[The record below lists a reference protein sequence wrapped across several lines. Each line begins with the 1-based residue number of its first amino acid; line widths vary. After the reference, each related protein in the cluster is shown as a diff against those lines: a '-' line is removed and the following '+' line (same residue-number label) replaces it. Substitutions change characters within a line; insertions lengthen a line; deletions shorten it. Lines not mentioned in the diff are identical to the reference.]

1 MKSKVS
7 ARYIFMKNRNRL
19 TAIAGILIVL
29 AFAAKWLF
37 KSETAESGL
46 LLAASLIGGF
56 PIAASAWQA
65 LKVKVISIDLL
76 VTLAILGAFVIQ
88 EFEESAIVAF
98 LFLFGAYL
106 EQKTLAKTRSAI
118 KELVEIVPETALR
131 QTEDGDFEEV
141 DLDDLD
147 EGDILLVKTGGK
159 IPVDGEVVFGSGTA
173 NEASITGESMPL
185 GKKPGDPVYAG
196 TILENGTIRI
206 KAEKVG
212 DETTFG
218 KIIELVEEAQ
228 DSKSHAER
236 LIDRFSKYYTPVVLF
251 LAIIVGLISQDL
263 ELAVTILV
271 LGCPGALVIG
281 VPVSNVAGIGNGAKQ
296 GILFKGSEVITKFSK
311 VDTIMF
317 DKTGTLTYG
326 DPRVSQVK
334 KYGQGQLAEQLLVS
348 VEKESAHPLAKA
360 ITGYYEDLE
369 AKEVEASQVLQGGGI
384 VAQVAGQ
391 QVLVGNRYL
400 LDQYHVPVTK
410 EMGKDMEELA
420 SAGNSLVLVAVN
432 GQLEL
437 ALGLKDEIRAGVKED
452 LAALKKLG
460 VKNLLLLSGDNQ
472 KTVDLVAEEL
482 GLTEAYG
489 QLLPED
495 KAEFVKKR
503 QAAGEIVA
511 FVGDGINDSP
521 SLARADIGI
530 AMGSGTDVAIETSNV
545 VLMNGSFDRIPR
557 ALALAKAT
565 RWNMIENITIALA
578 VVAVLLVSVLASSW
592 MNMAIGMFVHEG
604 SILVVILNAMRLLA
618 YQSKLQKS
626 RKLIENNFSQA
637 AGPYTKGI
645 ESIQ

>member
-1 MKSKVS
+1 MQKWL
-7 ARYIFMKNRNRL
+7 MKNRNRL
-19 TAIAGILIVL
+19 TAATGILIVL
-29 AFAAKWLF
+29 AFAAKWLL
-37 KSETAESGL
+37 KSEAAESGL
-46 LLAASLIGGF
+46 LLAASLIGGL

-76 VTLAILGAFVIQ
+76 VSLAILGAFVIQ

-118 KELVEIVPETALR
+118 KELVEMVPETALK
-131 QTEDGDFEEV
+131 QTVDGDFEEV
-141 DLDDLD
+141 DVDDLD

-159 IPVDGEVVFGSGTA
+159 IPVDGEVVSGSGAA
-173 NEASITGESMPL
+173 NEASITGESMPS
-185 GKKPGDPVYAG
+185 GKKPGDQVYAG

-228 DSKSHAER
+228 DSKSQAER
-236 LIDRFSKYYTPVVLF
+236 LIDRFSKYYTPVVLL
-251 LAIIVGLISQDL
+251 LAIIVGLISHRL

-334 KYGQGQLAEQLLVS
+334 KYGQSQLAEQLLVS
-348 VEKESAHPLAKA
+348 VENESAHPLAKA

-410 EMGKDMEELA
+410 ERERDMEELA

-437 ALGLKDEIRAGVKED
+437 ALGLKDEIRDGVKED

-565 RWNMIENITIALA
+565 RRNMIENITIALA

-618 YQSKLQKS
+618 YRSKLQKS
-626 RKLIENNFSQA
+626 RKLMENNFSQA

>member
-1 MKSKVS
+1 MQKWL
-7 ARYIFMKNRNRL
+7 MQNRNRL
-19 TAIAGILIVL
+19 TAITGVLIVL

-37 KSETAESGL
+37 KSETGASGL
-46 LLAASLIGGF
+46 LLVASLIGGF

-118 KELVEIVPETALR
+118 KELVEMVPETALR
-131 QTEDGDFEEV
+131 QTEAGDFEEV

-159 IPVDGEVVFGSGTA
+159 IPVDGEVVSGSGTA

-228 DSKSHAER
+228 DSKSQAER
-236 LIDRFSKYYTPVVLF
+236 LIDRFSKYYTPVVLL

-326 DPRVSQVK
+326 DPRVSQVR

-410 EMGKDMEELA
+410 EMEKDMEELA

-495 KAEFVKKR
+495 KAEFVKKW
-503 QAAGEIVA
+503 QATGEIVA

-565 RWNMIENITIALA
+565 RRNMIENITIALA

-618 YQSKLQKS
+618 FRSKLQKS

>member
-1 MKSKVS
+1 MQKWL
-7 ARYIFMKNRNRL
+7 MKNRNRL
-19 TAIAGILIVL
+19 TAITGILIVL

-56 PIAASAWQA
+56 QIAASAWQA

-106 EQKTLAKTRSAI
+106 EQRTLAKTRSAI
-118 KELVEIVPETALR
+118 KKLVEMVPETALR
-131 QTEDGDFEEV
+131 QTADGDFEEV

-159 IPVDGEVVFGSGTA
+159 IPVDGEVVSGSGTA

-228 DSKSHAER
+228 DSKSQAER
-236 LIDRFSKYYTPVVLF
+236 LIDRFSKYYTPVVLL

-326 DPRVSQVK
+326 NPRVSQVK
-334 KYGQGQLAEQLLVS
+334 NYGQGQLAEQLLVS

-410 EMGKDMEELA
+410 EMEKDMEELA

-565 RWNMIENITIALA
+565 RRNMIENITIALA

-618 YQSKLQKS
+618 YRSKLQKS

-637 AGPYTKGI
+637 TGPYTKGS

>member
-1 MKSKVS
+1 MQKWL
-7 ARYIFMKNRNRL
+7 MKNCNRL
-19 TAIAGILIVL
+19 TAITGILIVL

-118 KELVEIVPETALR
+118 KELVEMVPETALR

-159 IPVDGEVVFGSGTA
+159 IPADGEVVFGFGTA

-228 DSKSHAER
+228 DSKSQAER
-236 LIDRFSKYYTPVVLF
+236 LIDRFSKYYTPVVLL
-251 LAIIVGLISQDL
+251 LAIIVGLVSQDL

-410 EMGKDMEELA
+410 EMEKDLEELA

-521 SLARADIGI
+521 SLARADIGM

-565 RWNMIENITIALA
+565 RRNMIENITIALA

>member
-1 MKSKVS
+1 MQKWL
-7 ARYIFMKNRNRL
+7 MKNRNRL
-19 TAIAGILIVL
+19 TEITGILIVL

-37 KSETAESGL
+37 RSETAESGL

-56 PIAASAWQA
+56 PIAESAWQA

-118 KELVEIVPETALR
+118 KELVEMVPETALR
-131 QTEDGDFEEV
+131 QTADGDFEEV

-159 IPVDGEVVFGSGTA
+159 IPVDGEVVSGSGTA

-206 KAEKVG
+206 KAGKVG

-228 DSKSHAER
+228 DSKSQAER
-236 LIDRFSKYYTPVVLF
+236 LIDRFSKYYTPVVLL

-369 AKEVEASQVLQGGGI
+369 AKEVEASRVLQGGGI

-400 LDQYHVPVTK
+400 LDQYNVPVTK
-410 EMGKDMEELA
+410 EMERDMEELA

-452 LAALKKLG
+452 LAALKKQG

-482 GLTEAYG
+482 GPAEAYG

-565 RWNMIENITIALA
+565 RRNMIENITIALV
-578 VVAVLLVSVLASSW
+578 VVAVLLISVLASSW
-592 MNMAIGMFVHEG
+592 MNMAIGMFAHEG
-604 SILVVILNAMRLLA
+604 SILVVILNAMRLLT
-618 YQSKLQKS
+618 YRSKLQKS
-626 RKLIENNFSQA
+626 RKLIENNFS
-637 AGPYTKGI
+637 
-645 ESIQ
+645 

>member
-1 MKSKVS
+1 MQKWL
-7 ARYIFMKNRNRL
+7 MKNRNRL
-19 TAIAGILIVL
+19 TAITGILIVL

-37 KSETAESGL
+37 KSETGASGL
-46 LLAASLIGGF
+46 LLVASLIGGF

-118 KELVEIVPETALR
+118 KELVEMVPETALR

-159 IPVDGEVVFGSGTA
+159 IPVDGEVVSGSGTA

-228 DSKSHAER
+228 DSKSQAER
-236 LIDRFSKYYTPVVLF
+236 LIDRFSKYYTPVVLL

-360 ITGYYEDLE
+360 ITGYYEDME
-369 AKEVEASQVLQGGGI
+369 AKEVESSQVLQGGGI
-384 VAQVAGQ
+384 IAQVAGR

-410 EMGKDMEELA
+410 EMEKDMEELA

-495 KAEFVKKR
+495 KAEFVKKW
-503 QAAGEIVA
+503 QATGEIVA

-530 AMGSGTDVAIETSNV
+530 GMGSGTDVAIETSNV

-565 RWNMIENITIALA
+565 RRNMIENITIALA
-578 VVAVLLVSVLASSW
+578 VVAVLLVSLLASSW

-618 YQSKLQKS
+618 YRSKLQKS

>member
-1 MKSKVS
+1 M
-7 ARYIFMKNRNRL
+7 
-19 TAIAGILIVL
+19 
-29 AFAAKWLF
+29 
-37 KSETAESGL
+37 
-46 LLAASLIGGF
+46 
-56 PIAASAWQA
+56 
-65 LKVKVISIDLL
+65 L

-106 EQKTLAKTRSAI
+106 EQRTLAKTRSAI
-118 KELVEIVPETALR
+118 KKLVEMVPETALR
-131 QTEDGDFEEV
+131 QTADGDFEEV

-159 IPVDGEVVFGSGTA
+159 IPVDGEVVSGSGTA

-185 GKKPGDPVYAG
+185 GKKPSDPVYAG

-228 DSKSHAER
+228 DSKSQAER
-236 LIDRFSKYYTPVVLF
+236 LIDRFSKYYTPVVLL

-326 DPRVSQVK
+326 NPRVSQVK
-334 KYGQGQLAEQLLVS
+334 NYGQGQLAEKLLVS

-410 EMGKDMEELA
+410 EMEKDMEELA

-565 RWNMIENITIALA
+565 RRNMIENITIALA

-618 YQSKLQKS
+618 YRSKLQKS

-637 AGPYTKGI
+637 TGPYTKGS

>member
-1 MKSKVS
+1 MQKWL
-7 ARYIFMKNRNRL
+7 MKNRNRL
-19 TAIAGILIVL
+19 TAITGILIVL

-118 KELVEIVPETALR
+118 KELVEMVPETALR
-131 QTEDGDFEEV
+131 QTADGDFEEV

-159 IPVDGEVVFGSGTA
+159 IPVDGEVVSGSGTA
-173 NEASITGESMPL
+173 NEASITGESMTL
-185 GKKPGDPVYAG
+185 GKKPGAPVYAG

-228 DSKSHAER
+228 DSKSQAER
-236 LIDRFSKYYTPVVLF
+236 LIDRFSKYYTPVVLL

-348 VEKESAHPLAKA
+348 VEKESAHSLAKA

-369 AKEVEASQVLQGGGI
+369 AKEVEASRVLQGGGI

-410 EMGKDMEELA
+410 EMERDMEELA

-452 LAALKKLG
+452 LAALKKQG
-460 VKNLLLLSGDNQ
+460 VKNLLILSGDNQ

-565 RWNMIENITIALA
+565 RRNMIENITIALV
-578 VVAVLLVSVLASSW
+578 VVAVLLISVLASSW
-592 MNMAIGMFVHEG
+592 MNMAIGMFAHEG

-618 YQSKLQKS
+618 YRSKLQKS
-626 RKLIENNFSQA
+626 RKLIENNFS
-637 AGPYTKGI
+637 
-645 ESIQ
+645 

>member
-1 MKSKVS
+1 MQKWL
-7 ARYIFMKNRNRL
+7 MKNRNRL
-19 TAIAGILIVL
+19 TAITGILIDL

-76 VTLAILGAFVIQ
+76 VILAILGAFVIQ

-98 LFLFGAYL
+98 LFLLGAYL
-106 EQKTLAKTRSAI
+106 EQRTLAKTRSAI
-118 KELVEIVPETALR
+118 KKLVEMVPETALR
-131 QTEDGDFEEV
+131 QTADGDFEEV

-159 IPVDGEVVFGSGTA
+159 IPVDGEVVSGSGTA

-228 DSKSHAER
+228 DSKSQAER
-236 LIDRFSKYYTPVVLF
+236 LIDRFSKYYTPVVLL

-326 DPRVSQVK
+326 NPRVSQVK

-410 EMGKDMEELA
+410 EMEKDMEELA

-452 LAALKKLG
+452 LVALKKLG

-495 KAEFVKKR
+495 KAESVKKR

-565 RWNMIENITIALA
+565 RRNMIENITIALA
-578 VVAVLLVSVLASSW
+578 VVAVLLISLLASSW

-618 YQSKLQKS
+618 YRSKL
-626 RKLIENNFSQA
+626 
-637 AGPYTKGI
+637 
-645 ESIQ
+645 

>member
-1 MKSKVS
+1 MQKWL
-7 ARYIFMKNRNRL
+7 MQNRNRL
-19 TAIAGILIVL
+19 TAITGILIVL

-118 KELVEIVPETALR
+118 KELVEMVPETALR

-141 DLDDLD
+141 DIDDLD

-228 DSKSHAER
+228 DSKSQAER
-236 LIDRFSKYYTPVVLF
+236 LIDRFSKYYTPVVLL

-360 ITGYYEDLE
+360 ITGYYEDME
-369 AKEVEASQVLQGGGI
+369 AKEVESSQVLQGGGI
-384 VAQVAGQ
+384 IAQVAGR

-410 EMGKDMEELA
+410 EMEKDMEELA

-472 KTVDLVAEEL
+472 KTVDLVAEEM

-565 RWNMIENITIALA
+565 RRNMIENITIALA
-578 VVAVLLVSVLASSW
+578 VVAVLLVSLLASSW

-618 YQSKLQKS
+618 YRSKLQKS

>member
-1 MKSKVS
+1 MQKWL
-7 ARYIFMKNRNRL
+7 MKNRNRL
-19 TAIAGILIVL
+19 TAATGILIVL

-37 KSETAESGL
+37 KSEAAESGL

-118 KELVEIVPETALR
+118 KELVEMVPETALR
-131 QTEDGDFEEV
+131 QTEDGNFEEV

-159 IPVDGEVVFGSGTA
+159 IPVDGEVVSGSGTA

-185 GKKPGDPVYAG
+185 DKKPGDPVYAG

-206 KAEKVG
+206 EAEKVG

-228 DSKSHAER
+228 DSKSQAER
-236 LIDRFSKYYTPVVLF
+236 LIDRFSKYYTPVVLL

-391 QVLVGNRYL
+391 QVLVGNHYL
-400 LDQYHVPVTK
+400 LDQYHVPVAK
-410 EMGKDMEELA
+410 QMERDMEELA

-565 RWNMIENITIALA
+565 RRNMIENITIALA

-592 MNMAIGMFVHEG
+592 MNMAIGMFIHEG
-604 SILVVILNAMRLLA
+604 SILIVILNAMRLLA
-618 YQSKLQKS
+618 YRSKLQKS

>member
-1 MKSKVS
+1 MQKWL
-7 ARYIFMKNRNRL
+7 MKNRNRL
-19 TAIAGILIVL
+19 TAITGILIVL

-76 VTLAILGAFVIQ
+76 VTLAILGSFVIQ

-118 KELVEIVPETALR
+118 KKLVEMVPETALR
-131 QTEDGDFEEV
+131 QTADGDFEEV

-159 IPVDGEVVFGSGTA
+159 IPVDGEVVSGSGTA

-228 DSKSHAER
+228 DSKSQAER
-236 LIDRFSKYYTPVVLF
+236 LIDRFSKYYTPVVLL
-251 LAIIVGLISQDL
+251 LAIIVGLISQDM

-410 EMGKDMEELA
+410 EMEKDMEELA

-565 RWNMIENITIALA
+565 RRNMIENITIALA

-618 YQSKLQKS
+618 YRSKLQKS

>member
-1 MKSKVS
+1 MQKWL
-7 ARYIFMKNRNRL
+7 MQNRNRL
-19 TAIAGILIVL
+19 TAITGILIVL

-118 KELVEIVPETALR
+118 KELVEMVPETALR
-131 QTEDGDFEEV
+131 QTADGDFEEV
-141 DLDDLD
+141 DIDDLD

-228 DSKSHAER
+228 DSKSQAER
-236 LIDRFSKYYTPVVLF
+236 LIDRFSKYYTPVVLL

-326 DPRVSQVK
+326 DPRVSQVR

-410 EMGKDMEELA
+410 EMEKDMEELA

-472 KTVDLVAEEL
+472 KTVDLVAEEM

-565 RWNMIENITIALA
+565 RRNMIENITIALA

-618 YQSKLQKS
+618 FRSKLQKS

>member
-1 MKSKVS
+1 MQKWL
-7 ARYIFMKNRNRL
+7 MKNRNRL
-19 TAIAGILIVL
+19 TAITGILIVL

-106 EQKTLAKTRSAI
+106 EQRTLAKTRSAI
-118 KELVEIVPETALR
+118 KKLVEMVPETALR
-131 QTEDGDFEEV
+131 QTADGDFEEV

-159 IPVDGEVVFGSGTA
+159 IPVDGEVVSGSGTA

-228 DSKSHAER
+228 DSKSQAER
-236 LIDRFSKYYTPVVLF
+236 LIDRFSKYYTPVVLL

-410 EMGKDMEELA
+410 EMEKDMEELA

-565 RWNMIENITIALA
+565 RRNMIENITIALT

-618 YQSKLQKS
+618 YRSKLQKS

-637 AGPYTKGI
+637 TGPYTKGS

>member
-1 MKSKVS
+1 MQKWL
-7 ARYIFMKNRNRL
+7 MKNRNRL
-19 TAIAGILIVL
+19 TAITGILIVL

-106 EQKTLAKTRSAI
+106 EQRTLAKTRSAI
-118 KELVEIVPETALR
+118 KELVEMVPETALR
-131 QTEDGDFEEV
+131 QTADGDFEEV

-159 IPVDGEVVFGSGTA
+159 IPVDGEVVSGSGTA

-228 DSKSHAER
+228 DSKSQAER
-236 LIDRFSKYYTPVVLF
+236 LIDRFSKYYTPFVLL

-400 LDQYHVPVTK
+400 FDEYHVPVTK
-410 EMGKDMEELA
+410 EMERDMEKLA

-565 RWNMIENITIALA
+565 RRNMIENITIALA

-618 YQSKLQKS
+618 YRSKLQKS

-637 AGPYTKGI
+637 TGPYTKGI
-645 ESIQ
+645 ESI

>member
-1 MKSKVS
+1 MQKWL
-7 ARYIFMKNRNRL
+7 MKNRNRL
-19 TAIAGILIVL
+19 TAATGILIIL

-118 KELVEIVPETALR
+118 KELVEMVPETALR
-131 QTEDGDFEEV
+131 QTADGDLEEV

-159 IPVDGEVVFGSGTA
+159 IPVDGEVVSGSGTA

-228 DSKSHAER
+228 DSKSQAER
-236 LIDRFSKYYTPVVLF
+236 LIDRFSKYYTPVVLL

-326 DPRVSQVK
+326 NPRVSQVK

-369 AKEVEASQVLQGGGI
+369 AKEVEASQVLQGGGV

-410 EMGKDMEELA
+410 EMERDMEELA

-437 ALGLKDEIRAGVKED
+437 ALGLKDEIRTGVKED

-472 KTVDLVAEEL
+472 KTVDLVAEEV

-557 ALALAKAT
+557 SLALAKAT
-565 RWNMIENITIALA
+565 RRNMIENITIALA

-592 MNMAIGMFVHEG
+592 MNMAIGMFIHEG

-618 YQSKLQKS
+618 YRSKLQQS
-626 RKLIENNFSQA
+626 RKLIENNVSQA
-637 AGPYTKGI
+637 AGSYAKGI

>member
-1 MKSKVS
+1 MQKWL
-7 ARYIFMKNRNRL
+7 MKNRNRL
-19 TAIAGILIVL
+19 TAITVILIVL

-106 EQKTLAKTRSAI
+106 EQRTLAKTRSAI
-118 KELVEIVPETALR
+118 KELVEMVPETALR
-131 QTEDGDFEEV
+131 QTADGDFEEV

-159 IPVDGEVVFGSGTA
+159 IPVDGEVVSDSGTA

-228 DSKSHAER
+228 DSKSQAER
-236 LIDRFSKYYTPVVLF
+236 LIDRFSKYYTPFVLL

-400 LDQYHVPVTK
+400 LDEYHVPVTK
-410 EMGKDMEELA
+410 EMERDMEKLA

-557 ALALAKAT
+557 ALALAKDT
-565 RWNMIENITIALA
+565 RRNMIENITIALA

-618 YQSKLQKS
+618 YRSKLQKS

-637 AGPYTKGI
+637 TGPYTKGI
-645 ESIQ
+645 ESI

>member
-1 MKSKVS
+1 MQKWL
-7 ARYIFMKNRNRL
+7 MKNRNRL

-37 KSETAESGL
+37 NSETAESGL

-118 KELVEIVPETALR
+118 KELVEMVPETALR
-131 QTEDGDFEEV
+131 QTADGDFEEV

-147 EGDILLVKTGGK
+147 EEDILLVKTGGK
-159 IPVDGEVVFGSGTA
+159 IPADGEVVSGYGTA

-228 DSKSHAER
+228 DSKSQAER
-236 LIDRFSKYYTPVVLF
+236 LIDRFSKYYTPVVLL

-410 EMGKDMEELA
+410 EMEKDMEELA

-452 LAALKKLG
+452 LVALKKLG

-472 KTVDLVAEEL
+472 KTVDLVAAEL

-489 QLLPED
+489 QFLPED
-495 KAEFVKKR
+495 KVEFVKKR

-521 SLARADIGI
+521 SLARADIGM

-565 RWNMIENITIALA
+565 RRNMIENITIALA

>member
-1 MKSKVS
+1 MQKWL
-7 ARYIFMKNRNRL
+7 MKNRNRL
-19 TAIAGILIVL
+19 TEITGILIVL

-37 KSETAESGL
+37 RSETAESGL

-56 PIAASAWQA
+56 PIAESAWQA

-118 KELVEIVPETALR
+118 KELVEMVPETALR
-131 QTEDGDFEEV
+131 QTADGDFEEV

-159 IPVDGEVVFGSGTA
+159 IPVDGEVVSGSGTA

-206 KAEKVG
+206 KAGKVG

-228 DSKSHAER
+228 DSKSQAER
-236 LIDRFSKYYTPVVLF
+236 LIDRFSKYYTPVVLL

-263 ELAVTILV
+263 ELAVNILV

-369 AKEVEASQVLQGGGI
+369 AKEVEASRVLQGGGI

-400 LDQYHVPVTK
+400 LDQYHVLVTK
-410 EMGKDMEELA
+410 EMERDMEELA

-452 LAALKKLG
+452 LAALKKQG

-482 GLTEAYG
+482 GPTEAYG

-565 RWNMIENITIALA
+565 RRNMIENITIALV
-578 VVAVLLVSVLASSW
+578 VVAVLLISVLASSW
-592 MNMAIGMFVHEG
+592 MNMAIGMFAHEG

-618 YQSKLQKS
+618 YRSKLQKS
-626 RKLIENNFSQA
+626 RKLIENNFS
-637 AGPYTKGI
+637 
-645 ESIQ
+645 

>member
-1 MKSKVS
+1 MQKWL
-7 ARYIFMKNRNRL
+7 MKNRNRM
-19 TAIAGILIVL
+19 TEITGILIVL

-37 KSETAESGL
+37 RSETAESGL

-56 PIAASAWQA
+56 PIAESAWQA

-118 KELVEIVPETALR
+118 KELVEMVPETALR
-131 QTEDGDFEEV
+131 QTADGDFEEV

-159 IPVDGEVVFGSGTA
+159 IPVDGEVVSGSGTA

-228 DSKSHAER
+228 DSKSQAER
-236 LIDRFSKYYTPVVLF
+236 LIDRFSKYYTPVVLL

-369 AKEVEASQVLQGGGI
+369 AKEVEASRVLQGGGI

-400 LDQYHVPVTK
+400 LDQYNVPVTK
-410 EMGKDMEELA
+410 EMERDMEELA

-452 LAALKKLG
+452 LAALKKQG

-565 RWNMIENITIALA
+565 RRNMIENITIALV
-578 VVAVLLVSVLASSW
+578 VVAVLLISVLASSW
-592 MNMAIGMFVHEG
+592 MNMAIGMFAHEG

-618 YQSKLQKS
+618 YRSKLQKS
-626 RKLIENNFSQA
+626 RKLIENNFS
-637 AGPYTKGI
+637 
-645 ESIQ
+645 

>member
-1 MKSKVS
+1 MQKWL
-7 ARYIFMKNRNRL
+7 MKNRNRL
-19 TAIAGILIVL
+19 TAITGILIVL

-106 EQKTLAKTRSAI
+106 EQRTLAKTRSAI
-118 KELVEIVPETALR
+118 KKLVEMVPETALR
-131 QTEDGDFEEV
+131 QTADGDFEEV

-159 IPVDGEVVFGSGTA
+159 IPVDGEVVSGSGTA

-228 DSKSHAER
+228 DSKSQAER
-236 LIDRFSKYYTPVVLF
+236 LIDRFSKYYTPVVLL

-400 LDQYHVPVTK
+400 LDHYHVPVTK
-410 EMGKDMEELA
+410 EMEKDMEELA

-565 RWNMIENITIALA
+565 RRNMIENITIALA

-618 YQSKLQKS
+618 YRSKLQKS

-637 AGPYTKGI
+637 TGPYTKGS

>member
-1 MKSKVS
+1 MQKWL
-7 ARYIFMKNRNRL
+7 MKNRNRL
-19 TAIAGILIVL
+19 TAATGILIVL

-37 KSETAESGL
+37 KSEAAESGL

-118 KELVEIVPETALR
+118 KELVEMVPETALR
-131 QTEDGDFEEV
+131 QTADGDFEEV

-147 EGDILLVKTGGK
+147 EGDIVLVKTGGK
-159 IPVDGEVVFGSGTA
+159 IPVDGEVVSGSGTA

-185 GKKPGDPVYAG
+185 DKKPGDPVYAG

-206 KAEKVG
+206 EAEKVG

-228 DSKSHAER
+228 DSKSQAER
-236 LIDRFSKYYTPVVLF
+236 LIDRFSKYYTPVVLL

-369 AKEVEASQVLQGGGI
+369 AKDVEASQVLQGGGI

-391 QVLVGNRYL
+391 QVLVGNHYL
-400 LDQYHVPVTK
+400 LDQYHVPVAK
-410 EMGKDMEELA
+410 QMERDMEELA

-565 RWNMIENITIALA
+565 RRNMIENITIALA

-592 MNMAIGMFVHEG
+592 MNMAIGMFIHEG
-604 SILVVILNAMRLLA
+604 SILIVILNAMRLLA
-618 YQSKLQKS
+618 YRSKLQKS

>member
-1 MKSKVS
+1 MQKWL
-7 ARYIFMKNRNRL
+7 MKNRNRL
-19 TAIAGILIVL
+19 TAATGILIVL

-37 KSETAESGL
+37 KSEAAESGL

-118 KELVEIVPETALR
+118 KELVEMVPETALR
-131 QTEDGDFEEV
+131 QTADGDFEEV

-147 EGDILLVKTGGK
+147 EGDIVLVKTGGK
-159 IPVDGEVVFGSGTA
+159 IPVDGEVVSGSGTA

-185 GKKPGDPVYAG
+185 DKKPGDPVYAG

-206 KAEKVG
+206 EAEKVG

-228 DSKSHAER
+228 DSKSQAER
-236 LIDRFSKYYTPVVLF
+236 LIDRFSKYYTPVVLL

-326 DPRVSQVK
+326 PRVSQVK

-410 EMGKDMEELA
+410 QMERDMEELA
-420 SAGNSLVLVAVN
+420 SAGNSLVLVDVN

-482 GLTEAYG
+482 DLTEAYG

-565 RWNMIENITIALA
+565 RRNMIENITIALA

-604 SILVVILNAMRLLA
+604 SILFVILNAMRLLA
-618 YQSKLQKS
+618 YRSKLQKS
-626 RKLIENNFSQA
+626 RKLIENNF
-637 AGPYTKGI
+637 
-645 ESIQ
+645 

>member
-1 MKSKVS
+1 MQKWL
-7 ARYIFMKNRNRL
+7 MKNRNRL
-19 TAIAGILIVL
+19 TAITGILIVL

-106 EQKTLAKTRSAI
+106 EQRTLAKTRSAI
-118 KELVEIVPETALR
+118 KKLVEMVPETALR
-131 QTEDGDFEEV
+131 QTADGDFEEV

-159 IPVDGEVVFGSGTA
+159 IPVDGEVVSGSGTA

-228 DSKSHAER
+228 DSKSQAER
-236 LIDRFSKYYTPVVLF
+236 LIDRFSKYYTPVVLL

-326 DPRVSQVK
+326 NPRVSQVK

-410 EMGKDMEELA
+410 EMEKDMEELA

-565 RWNMIENITIALA
+565 RRNMIENITIALA

-604 SILVVILNAMRLLA
+604 SILVVIFNAMRLLA
-618 YQSKLQKS
+618 YRSKLQKS

-637 AGPYTKGI
+637 TGPYTKGS

>member
-1 MKSKVS
+1 MQKWL
-7 ARYIFMKNRNRL
+7 MKNRNRL
-19 TAIAGILIVL
+19 TAITGILIVL

-106 EQKTLAKTRSAI
+106 EQRTLVKTRSAI
-118 KELVEIVPETALR
+118 KKLVEMVPETALR
-131 QTEDGDFEEV
+131 QTADGDFEEV

-159 IPVDGEVVFGSGTA
+159 IPVDGEVVSGSGTA

-228 DSKSHAER
+228 DSKSQAER
-236 LIDRFSKYYTPVVLF
+236 LIDRFSKYYTPVVLL

-410 EMGKDMEELA
+410 EMEKDMEELA

-432 GQLEL
+432 RQLEL

-565 RWNMIENITIALA
+565 RRNMIENITIALA

-618 YQSKLQKS
+618 YRSKLQKS

-637 AGPYTKGI
+637 TGPYTKGS

>member
-1 MKSKVS
+1 MQKWL
-7 ARYIFMKNRNRL
+7 MKNRNRL
-19 TAIAGILIVL
+19 TAITGILIVL

-106 EQKTLAKTRSAI
+106 EQRTLAKTRSAI
-118 KELVEIVPETALR
+118 KKLVEMVPETALR
-131 QTEDGDFEEV
+131 QTADGDFEEV

-159 IPVDGEVVFGSGTA
+159 IPVDGEVVSGSGTA

-228 DSKSHAER
+228 DSKSQAER
-236 LIDRFSKYYTPVVLF
+236 LIDRFSKYYTPVVLL

-410 EMGKDMEELA
+410 EMEKDMEELA

-432 GQLEL
+432 GRLEL

-565 RWNMIENITIALA
+565 RRNMIENITIALA

-618 YQSKLQKS
+618 YRSKLQKS

-637 AGPYTKGI
+637 TGPYTKGS

>member
-1 MKSKVS
+1 MQKWL
-7 ARYIFMKNRNRL
+7 MQNRNRL
-19 TAIAGILIVL
+19 TAITGILIVL

-118 KELVEIVPETALR
+118 KELVEMVPETALR

-141 DLDDLD
+141 DIDDLD

-228 DSKSHAER
+228 DSKSQAER
-236 LIDRFSKYYTPVVLF
+236 LIDRFSKYYTPVVLL

-360 ITGYYEDLE
+360 ITGYYEDME
-369 AKEVEASQVLQGGGI
+369 AKEVESSQVLQGGGI
-384 VAQVAGQ
+384 IAQVAGR

-410 EMGKDMEELA
+410 EMEKDMEELA

-472 KTVDLVAEEL
+472 KTVDLVAEEM

-495 KAEFVKKR
+495 KAEFVKKW

-530 AMGSGTDVAIETSNV
+530 GMGSGTDVAIETSNV

-565 RWNMIENITIALA
+565 RRNMIENITIALA

-618 YQSKLQKS
+618 YRSKLQKS

>member
-1 MKSKVS
+1 MQKWL
-7 ARYIFMKNRNRL
+7 MKNRNRL
-19 TAIAGILIVL
+19 TAITGILIVL

-106 EQKTLAKTRSAI
+106 EQRTLAKTRSAI
-118 KELVEIVPETALR
+118 KKLVEMVPETALR
-131 QTEDGDFEEV
+131 QTADGDFEEV

-159 IPVDGEVVFGSGTA
+159 IPVDGEVVSGSGTA

-228 DSKSHAER
+228 DSKSQAER
-236 LIDRFSKYYTPVVLF
+236 LIDRFSKYYTPVVLL

-326 DPRVSQVK
+326 NPRVSQVK

-410 EMGKDMEELA
+410 EMEKDMEELA
-420 SAGNSLVLVAVN
+420 SAGNSLVLVAIN
-432 GQLEL
+432 GRLEL

-565 RWNMIENITIALA
+565 RRNMIENITIALA

-618 YQSKLQKS
+618 YRSKLQKS

-637 AGPYTKGI
+637 TGPYTKGS

>member
-1 MKSKVS
+1 MQKWL
-7 ARYIFMKNRNRL
+7 MKNRNRL
-19 TAIAGILIVL
+19 TAITGILIVL

-37 KSETAESGL
+37 RSETAESGL

-56 PIAASAWQA
+56 PIAESAWQA

-118 KELVEIVPETALR
+118 KELVEMVPETALR
-131 QTEDGDFEEV
+131 QTADGDFEEV

-159 IPVDGEVVFGSGTA
+159 IPVDGEVVSGSGTA

-206 KAEKVG
+206 KAGKVG

-228 DSKSHAER
+228 DSKSQVER
-236 LIDRFSKYYTPVVLF
+236 LIDRFSKYYTPVVLL

-369 AKEVEASQVLQGGGI
+369 AKEVEASRVLQGGGI

-410 EMGKDMEELA
+410 EMERDMEELA

-452 LAALKKLG
+452 LAALKKQG

-482 GLTEAYG
+482 GPTEAYG

-565 RWNMIENITIALA
+565 RRNMIENITIALV
-578 VVAVLLVSVLASSW
+578 VVAVLLISVLASSW
-592 MNMAIGMFVHEG
+592 MNMAIGMFAHEG

-618 YQSKLQKS
+618 YRSKLQKS
-626 RKLIENNFSQA
+626 RKLIENNFS
-637 AGPYTKGI
+637 
-645 ESIQ
+645 

>member
-1 MKSKVS
+1 MQKWL
-7 ARYIFMKNRNRL
+7 MKNRNRL
-19 TAIAGILIVL
+19 TAITGILIVL

-106 EQKTLAKTRSAI
+106 EQRTLAKTRSAI
-118 KELVEIVPETALR
+118 KKLVEMVPETALR
-131 QTEDGDFEEV
+131 QTADGDFEEV

-159 IPVDGEVVFGSGTA
+159 IPVDGEVVSGSGTA

-228 DSKSHAER
+228 DSKSQAER
-236 LIDRFSKYYTPVVLF
+236 LIDRFSKYYTPVVLL

-410 EMGKDMEELA
+410 EMEKDMEELA

-452 LAALKKLG
+452 LVALKKLG

-565 RWNMIENITIALA
+565 RRNMIENITIALA

-604 SILVVILNAMRLLA
+604 SILVVIFNAMRLLA
-618 YQSKLQKS
+618 YRSKLQKS

-637 AGPYTKGI
+637 TGPYTKGS

>member
-1 MKSKVS
+1 MQKWL
-7 ARYIFMKNRNRL
+7 MKNRNRM
-19 TAIAGILIVL
+19 TEITGILIVL

-37 KSETAESGL
+37 RSETAESGM

-118 KELVEIVPETALR
+118 KELVEMVPETALR
-131 QTEDGDFEEV
+131 QTADGDFEEV

-159 IPVDGEVVFGSGTA
+159 IPVDGEVVSGSGTA

-185 GKKPGDPVYAG
+185 CKKPGDSVYAG

-228 DSKSHAER
+228 DSKSQAER
-236 LIDRFSKYYTPVVLF
+236 LIDRFSKYYTPVVLL

-311 VDTIMF
+311 VHTIMF

-369 AKEVEASQVLQGGGI
+369 AKEVEASRVLQGGGI

-410 EMGKDMEELA
+410 EMERDMEELA

-452 LAALKKLG
+452 LAALKKQG

-482 GLTEAYG
+482 GPTEAYG

-565 RWNMIENITIALA
+565 RRNMIENITIALV
-578 VVAVLLVSVLASSW
+578 VVAVLLISVLASSW
-592 MNMAIGMFVHEG
+592 MNMAIGMFAHEG

-618 YQSKLQKS
+618 YRSKLQKS
-626 RKLIENNFSQA
+626 RKLIENNFS
-637 AGPYTKGI
+637 
-645 ESIQ
+645 

>member
-1 MKSKVS
+1 MQKWL
-7 ARYIFMKNRNRL
+7 MKNRNRL
-19 TAIAGILIVL
+19 TAITGILIVL

-118 KELVEIVPETALR
+118 KKLVEMVPETALR
-131 QTEDGDFEEV
+131 QTADGDFEEV

-159 IPVDGEVVFGSGTA
+159 IPVDGEVVSGSGTA

-185 GKKPGDPVYAG
+185 GKKPGAPVYAG

-228 DSKSHAER
+228 DSKSQAER
-236 LIDRFSKYYTPVVLF
+236 LIDRFSKYYTPVVLL

-263 ELAVTILV
+263 ELAITILV

-369 AKEVEASQVLQGGGI
+369 VKEVEASQVLPGGGI

-410 EMGKDMEELA
+410 EMEKDMEELA
-420 SAGNSLVLVAVN
+420 RAGNSLVLVAVN

-565 RWNMIENITIALA
+565 RRNMIENINIALA

-618 YQSKLQKS
+618 YRSKLQKS

-637 AGPYTKGI
+637 TGPYTKGI
-645 ESIQ
+645 ESI